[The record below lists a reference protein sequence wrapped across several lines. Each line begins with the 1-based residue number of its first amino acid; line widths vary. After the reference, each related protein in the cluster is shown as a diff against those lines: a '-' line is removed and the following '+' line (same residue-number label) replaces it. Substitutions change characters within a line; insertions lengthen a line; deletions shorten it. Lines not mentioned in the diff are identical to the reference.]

1 MHAPLLKFGLIS
13 SLILAAS
20 SASALNTTDKMYA
33 AAEDCSLQGVQ
44 MNCVLWKPANY
55 NPATRYPL
63 IVYMHGAG
71 QAGWDAN
78 PANNID
84 LIRNTQNWAAML
96 QAVVNGDTG
105 QTNGEYLVMM
115 PQAPNS
121 DTMAP
126 DGGAYVQ
133 WDWSQ
138 HQSYSLSLPESQTM
152 KNARAMIDGV
162 RGLSSIDGD
171 RIYVIGASMGGF
183 GAWDAAARYPGVF
196 AATMPNAGGG
206 PPDSA
211 PLLKNMAI
219 WSHHNDLDDAV
230 PVDSDREMFLSVA
243 KAGGR
248 PIYTESLLGP
258 QDQRHTDW
266 GVSGNPNFMSWM
278 LAQRRGV
285 PAATNPSL
293 AFDPPGG
300 ALTSPVSVTL
310 SSDQGGSIRYTLD
323 GTMPSP
329 NSGMVYNGPITLTD
343 SVVLIAMADNGG
355 QKFFHAAP
363 FQVDGKP
370 LPAGAELMDGPA
382 PPLTN
387 PPATGG
393 SANAGTGGAA
403 SNPGAGGTGN
413 NSSGGSGSSPFPKTG
428 GTSSNPVP
436 TTTGTASTPIP
447 GTTSTAPGSMAP
459 GSTPHN
465 GDGSV
470 RQSSTACSVS
480 SIGGEQRS
488 ALGLL
493 GLALAGL
500 AVSRRKPKN

>member
-1 MHAPLLKFGLIS
+1 MHAPLFKFGLIS

-20 SASALNTTDKMYA
+20 SASALNTPDKMFA
-33 AAEDCSLQGVQ
+33 LAEDCSLPGVQ

-55 NPATRYPL
+55 NPATKYPL

-71 QAGWDAN
+71 QSGWSADAGAN
-78 PANNID
+78 IEI
-84 LIRNTQNWAAML
+84 IRNTQNWAAML
-96 QAVVNGDTG
+96 ATVVGEETG
-105 QTNGEYLVMM
+105 TTNGEYLVMM
-115 PQAPNS
+115 PQAPNP
-121 DTMAP
+121 DTMP
-126 DGGAYVQ
+126 GGGAYVE
-133 WDWSQ
+133 WDWGQS
-138 HQSYSLSLPESQTM
+138 QSYSLTLPESQTM
-152 KNARAMIDGV
+152 KNARAMIESV
-162 RGLSSIDGD
+162 RGASSIDAD

-219 WSHHNDLDDAV
+219 WSHHNDGDGNV
-230 PVDSDREMFLSVA
+230 PVGSDREMFFAVA

-248 PIYTESLLGP
+248 PVYTETVLAN
-258 QDQRHTDW
+258 HTDG

-300 ALTSPVSVTL
+300 ALTSPVNVTL

-329 NSGMVYNGPITLTD
+329 NSGMVYNGPIALTD

-370 LPAGAELMDGPA
+370 LPAGAELVDGPA
-382 PPLTN
+382 PPLPD

-393 SANAGTGGAA
+393 SANAGTGGSA
-403 SNPGAGGTGN
+403 SNPGAGGTSNTTGN
-413 NSSGGSGSSPFPKTG
+413 TTSGGSGSSPFPKTG
-428 GTSSNPVP
+428 GASNTTPTP
-436 TTTGTASTPIP
+436 TTTGTASTPVP
-447 GTTSTAPGSMAP
+447 GTTSTTP
-459 GSTPHN
+459 GSTPPTQ
-465 GDGSV
+465 GGGSV
-470 RQSSTACSVS
+470 RQSSSACSVG
-480 SIGGEQRS
+480 SIGSEQRS
-488 ALGLL
+488 ALALL

-500 AVSRRKPKN
+500 AVSRRKPR